1 MTLSFTERALVVRMS
16 SIGDVVHTMPA
27 FMALRR
33 AAPSALLGWVVEPA
47 AAPLVQRLPGPLRVH
62 VLDTHRWRR
71 RWWHPAVAREV
82 RSEIADLRGERYE
95 IALDFQG
102 LVKSALVG
110 HLSGAHL
117 IGDAKSDLREPMAAR
132 WYERMAPE
140 FPADRHVIWRGMEL
154 AKVAGVATD
163 ELEFPKLSD
172 NRDEEYIDQELRKMG
187 IARFA
192 VAHAGSSWA
201 SKNWSP
207 LRFSA
212 FGRAF
217 VRRSGLP
224 LIWVWGPGEHKQAE
238 VLATSVGLGSHAA
251 FPTSLTQLA
260 ALLERADLFVGG
272 DSAPLHLA
280 VACGTP
286 ITGIFGPTD
295 PLRNG
300 PLRGEDR
307 SVLHRLPCSFC
318 FQRQCPVGTSQCL
331 EELTADSVVAA
342 ALERLVATD
351 AEAG

>member
-1 MTLSFTERALVVRMS
+1 MSLSFTDRALVVRLS
-16 SIGDVVHTMPA
+16 SIGDVIHTMPA

-33 AAPSALLGWVVEPA
+33 AAPSALLGWVVEPS

-71 RWWHPAVAREV
+71 RWWHPSVVREI
-82 RSEIADLRGERYE
+82 RAGIADLRAERYE

-110 HLSGAHL
+110 HLSRAHL
-117 IGDAKSDLREPMAAR
+117 IGYAKSDLREPLAAR
-132 WYERMAPE
+132 WYERTAPE
-140 FPADRHVIWRGMEL
+140 FAAGRHVIWRGMEL
-154 AKVAGVATD
+154 AKLAGAATNVV
-163 ELEFPKLSD
+163 EFPKLSD
-172 NRDEEYIDQELRKMG
+172 STDDAYVDRQLSKMG

-192 VAHAGSSWA
+192 VAHAGSNWS

-207 LRFSA
+207 LRFAA

-217 VRRSGLP
+217 VRRSGLS
-224 LIWVWGPGEHKQAE
+224 LLWVWGPGEREQAE

-251 FPTSLTQLA
+251 FPTSLTQMA
-260 ALLERADLFVGG
+260 ALLQRADLFVGG

-280 VACGTP
+280 AACGTP

-300 PLRGEDR
+300 PLGEEDQA
-307 SVLHRLPCSFC
+307 VLHRLPCSFC
-318 FQRQCPVGTSQCL
+318 FQRQCPVGTSECL
-331 EELTADSVVAA
+331 EGVTVDGVVAA
-342 ALERLVATD
+342 ALERLAA

>member
-1 MTLSFTERALVVRMS
+1 MSFTERALVVRLS
-16 SIGDVVHTMPA
+16 SIGDVIHTMPA

-33 AAPSALLGWVVEPA
+33 AAPSALLGWAVEPA

-71 RWWHPAVAREV
+71 RWWRPSVAREV
-82 RSEIADLRGERYE
+82 KAGIADLREERYE
-95 IALDFQG
+95 LALDFQG

-110 HLSGAHL
+110 HLSRAHL
-117 IGDAKSDLREPMAAR
+117 IGYAKRDLRESLASR
-132 WYERMAPE
+132 WYERTAPE
-140 FPADRHVIWRGMEL
+140 FPPGRHVIWRGMEL
-154 AKVAGVATD
+154 AKVAGVAAD

-172 NRDEEYIDQELRKMG
+172 SRDEEYVDQELRKMG

-192 VAHAGSSWA
+192 VVHAGSNWS

-207 LRFSA
+207 LRFAA

-224 LIWVWGPGEHKQAE
+224 LIWVWGPGERDRAD
-238 VLATSVGLGSHAA
+238 VLARSVGLGSHAA

-260 ALLERADLFVGG
+260 ALLQRADLFVGG

-300 PLRGEDR
+300 PLREEDQ
-307 SVLHRLPCSFC
+307 SVLHQLPCSFC
-318 FQRQCPVGTSQCL
+318 FQRQCPVGTSECL
-331 EELTADSVVAA
+331 EGLTVDSVVAA
-342 ALERLVATD
+342 ALERLATAN

>member
-1 MTLSFTERALVVRMS
+1 MSLSFTERALVVRLS
-16 SIGDVVHTMPA
+16 SIGDIIHTMPA

-47 AAPLVQRLPGPLRVH
+47 AAPLVRRLPGPLRVH
-62 VLDTHRWRR
+62 VLDTHAWRR
-71 RWWHPAVAREV
+71 RWWHPSVVREMKAG
-82 RSEIADLRGERYE
+82 IAELRGEQYE
-95 IALDFQG
+95 TALDFQG

-117 IGDAKSDLREPMAAR
+117 IGYAKSDLREPLAAR
-132 WYERMAPE
+132 WYEHQAPE
-140 FPADRHVIWRGMEL
+140 FSPGRHVIWRGMEL
-154 AKVAGVATD
+154 AKVAGVAAD
-163 ELEFPKLSD
+163 DLEFPKLSD
-172 NRDEEYIDQELRKMG
+172 DRDEEYVDQELRRMG
-187 IARFA
+187 VTRFA
-192 VAHAGSSWA
+192 VAHAGSNWP

-217 VRRSGLP
+217 VRRTGLP
-224 LIWVWGPGEHKQAE
+224 LIWVWGPGERQRAE
-238 VLATSVGLGSHAA
+238 VLAATVGLGSHPA

-260 ALLERADLFVGG
+260 ALLERAELFVGG

-280 VACGTP
+280 VACGAP

-307 SVLHRLPCSFC
+307 SALHRLPCSFC
-318 FQRQCPVGTSQCL
+318 FQRRCPVGTSQCL
-331 EELTADSVVAA
+331 DELTVDTVVTM
-342 ALERLVATD
+342 ALERLATAD

>member
-1 MTLSFTERALVVRMS
+1 MSFTERALVVRLS
-16 SIGDVVHTMPA
+16 SIGDVIHTMPA

-62 VLDTHRWRR
+62 VLDTHKWRR
-71 RWWHPAVAREV
+71 RWWHPSVAREV
-82 RSEIADLRGERYE
+82 RKGIADLRSERYE

-110 HLSGAHL
+110 HLSRAHL
-117 IGDAKSDLREPMAAR
+117 IGYAKSDLREPLAAR

-140 FPADRHVIWRGMEL
+140 FPAGRHVIWRAMEL
-154 AKVAGVATD
+154 AKLAGVGAD
-163 ELEFPKLSD
+163 ALEFPKLSRS
-172 NRDEEYIDQELRKMG
+172 RDEEYVDQELRKMR

-192 VAHAGSSWA
+192 VVHAGSNWS

-207 LRFSA
+207 LQFAA

-224 LIWVWGPGEHKQAE
+224 LIWVWGPGERDRAE

-260 ALLERADLFVGG
+260 ALLQRADLLVGG

-300 PLRGEDR
+300 PLREEDH

-318 FQRQCPVGTSQCL
+318 FQRQCPVGTRECL
-331 EELTADSVVAA
+331 EGLTVDSVVAA
-342 ALERLVATD
+342 ALERLATAG
-351 AEAG
+351 AETG